1 MTRSR
6 NPNFVSL
13 AKRKRSSRYRRFE
26 CRLLSLVDVLRFS
39 IMAYPPLAGVADDL
53 IGCKS
58 HKKLP
63 LNVCWFPATCPGQT
77 SWYRSVAPSPDYPP
91 KACRSA
97 NVTPDQ
103 SFAWGRPAG
112 ILCSYRTSS
121 RIDSWLSVRFQ
132 RSPSR
137 ADPRRTRRTGN
148 EDSEIPQALPVDGN
162 GSGHR
167 AADRGTDRDWEI
179 VTGKMSCA
187 KWTSKGRLMF
197 APRNAVMCR
206 SIGASAWAS
215 LQTQAAPPS
224 RMMLSGRGAKS
235 GHCNPTRHRRP
246 RPDPGTDD

>member
-13 AKRKRSSRYRRFE
+13 AKRKRSSSYRRFE

-53 IGCKS
+53 ISCKS
-58 HKKLP
+58 HKILP

-77 SWYRSVAPSPDYPP
+77 SWYRSVAPSPDYPS

-132 RSPSR
+132 RSPSAR
-137 ADPRRTRRTGN
+137 THVERVELEMRILRYRKLALQMATDLDTAQRIEELIADLEN
-148 EDSEIPQALPVDGN
+148 ELRE
-162 GSGHR
+162 
-167 AADRGTDRDWEI
+167 
-179 VTGKMSCA
+179 M
-187 KWTSKGRLMF
+187 TSKSRLMF
-197 APRNAVMCR
+197 APRNAAMCR
-206 SIGASAWAS
+206 SIGAGAWAS
-215 LQTQAAPPS
+215 LQMQAASPS
-224 RMMLSGRGAKS
+224 RIMLGGR
-235 GHCNPTRHRRP
+235 
-246 RPDPGTDD
+246 